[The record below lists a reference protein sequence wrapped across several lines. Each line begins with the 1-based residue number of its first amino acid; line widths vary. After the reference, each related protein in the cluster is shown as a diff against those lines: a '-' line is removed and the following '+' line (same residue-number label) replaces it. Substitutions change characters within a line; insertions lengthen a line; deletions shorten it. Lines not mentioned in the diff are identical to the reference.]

1 LNIID
6 LIPVKLIAG
15 IRLWRIFFFT
25 FVQNNSIMRLI
36 LGILTLCIVQT
47 VAAQL
52 PAVDIYYGK
61 LTTADGKWALND
73 LKNITSRP
81 GYDNQPS
88 FSPDGNTIY
97 FTAMHD
103 TLQADIY
110 TYTLLALLKQTNL
123 PIH

>member
-1 LNIID
+1 
-6 LIPVKLIAG
+6 
-15 IRLWRIFFFT
+15 
-25 FVQNNSIMRLI
+25 MRLI

-73 LKNITSRP
+73 LKNITNRP

-110 TYTLLALLKQTNL
+110 TYTLSTGETNQITNTL
-123 PIH
+123 ER